1 MMLAQQLRKF
11 LIAAPAWMPEVMQR
25 SMSSTVCGPSEE
37 IIKSLKTVL
46 TDRAPVTYGTC
57 VIPPK
62 DFGLFYGTA
71 SGCTARHISLLNTQ
85 AEQVELLARACHA
98 AHFGLNK
105 RDGYE
110 AAFHMAEKLT
120 LDVDH
125 FAAKFDVERCGILA
139 RVKNDLLGRHNIAK
153 SVECEL
159 YKLNVFRK
167 GDSWRTYNG
176 TPGSAKMF
184 GSLVI
189 VFPIPHTGGKF
200 ILRHGG
206 KEWSFETGRSWPP
219 LHVRQ
224 SATLLSAMTSNTLWA
239 LSCRDTASR

>member
-1 MMLAQQLRKF
+1 
-11 LIAAPAWMPEVMQR
+11 
-25 SMSSTVCGPSEE
+25 MS
-37 IIKSLKTVL
+37 L
-46 TDRAPVTYGTC
+46 TATGRPV
-57 VIPPK
+57 
-62 DFGLFYGTA
+62 DA
-71 SGCTARHISLLNTQ
+71 ARHISLLNTP

-110 AAFHMAEKLT
+110 AAFHTAEKLT

-125 FAAKFDVERCGILA
+125 FAAKFDVQRCGILA
-139 RVKNDLLGRHNIAK
+139 RVKNDLLGRHNITK

-159 YKLNVFRK
+159 YKLNVFRE

-206 KEWSFETGRSWPP
+206 KEWSFETGKELAATARPSVGYVAFRNDVE
-219 LHVRQ
+219 HVMGPVLSGHRVTLTYNLYFGNRYNTAQTGLPKSKSIRQ
-224 SATLLSAMTSNTLWA
+224 QEKEFKKGMEQLLADPYSSFRTAAALVSACSTNIH
-239 LSCRDTASR
+239 